1 MDTLQAVSLKK
12 VKPVECTPSRL
23 ALPCHGTLS
32 AGVSKNLN
40 YTCKHNSVW
49 ETGSGQTGTTSFDM

>member
-1 MDTLQAVSLKK
+1 MSLKK
-12 VKPVECTPSRL
+12 VKPVECTLSRL

-40 YTCKHNSVW
+40 YTSKHNSVW
-49 ETGSGQTGTTSFDM
+49 ETGNGQTWTTSFDM